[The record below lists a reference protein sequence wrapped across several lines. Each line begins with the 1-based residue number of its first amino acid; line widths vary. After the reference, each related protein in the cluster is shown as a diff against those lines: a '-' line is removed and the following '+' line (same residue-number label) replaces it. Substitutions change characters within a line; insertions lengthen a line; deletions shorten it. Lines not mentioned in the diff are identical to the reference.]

1 MTTATKP
8 TPLPSFGIVPREYDA
23 QWYSAFVAQLS
34 RRISLLA
41 GPYTIQTQLLLQAP
55 NGSVF
60 KVVVDNSGNLT
71 ATAVARGDIPAPL

>member
-1 MTTATKP
+1 MTTSTKP
-8 TPLPSFGIVPREYDA
+8 IPLPSFGIVPKEYDSA
-23 QWYSAFVAQLS
+23 WYSAFVAQLS

-41 GPYTIQTQLLLQAP
+41 GPYTIQPQLLLQAP

-71 ATAVARGDIPAPL
+71 AQAVARGDIPAPL

>member
-8 TPLPSFGIVPREYDA
+8 IPLPSFGIVPSQYDS

-41 GPYTIQTQLLLQAP
+41 GPYTIQPQLLLQAP

-60 KVVVDNSGNLT
+60 KVVVDNSGNLS
-71 ATAVARGDIPAPL
+71 ATAVVPGDVPAPI